1 MTNRKIK
8 DFHKNR
14 ILYNCMT
21 ENVRNLCRIML
32 ALNKT
37 FPKQFY
43 PKRIIEWLSAYKE
56 NCTETN
62 KLDAIDAY
70 DYKLEQW
77 CEEYGIDT
85 QWCTEFVK
93 RNSPSIRSPQNIL
106 VLVNNVKLAL
116 VQTCS
121 EFGLGDKRMQELK
134 AALEEE
140 QPREPEKEL
149 AKFGLEYEFGS
160 VGEVDYRRLVPE
172 KKQKVNYA
180 DLKRGYEGLAALKAY
195 QDSIIGG

>member
-1 MTNRKIK
+1 MVNRKIK
-8 DFHKNR
+8 DFHRNR

-32 ALNKT
+32 TLNKT

-43 PKRIIEWLSAYKE
+43 PKRITEWLTAYKD
-56 NCTETN
+56 NCTYTN
-62 KLDAIDAY
+62 GLDAIDAY

-85 QWCTEFVK
+85 EWCTEFVK

-116 VQTCS
+116 IQTCS

-160 VGEVDYRRLVPE
+160 VGDVDYRRLAPN

>member
-43 PKRIIEWLSAYKE
+43 PKRITEWLSAYKE

-85 QWCTEFVK
+85 IYNLDF
-93 RNSPSIRSPQNIL
+93 R
-106 VLVNNVKLAL
+106 
-116 VQTCS
+116 
-121 EFGLGDKRMQELK
+121 
-134 AALEEE
+134 LESD
-140 QPREPEKEL
+140 L
-149 AKFGLEYEFGS
+149 
-160 VGEVDYRRLVPE
+160 RRT
-172 KKQKVNYA
+172 
-180 DLKRGYEGLAALKAY
+180 
-195 QDSIIGG
+195 S